1 LAPLAGLLSE
11 NIEMI
16 HVSLAAEPE
25 NFNER
30 VRIPGN
36 RFLRTNSS
44 PSKEEWGSHS
54 YWQDVLRD
62 LWLSYDKVCAYSCH
76 FIAADTGS
84 RSVDHFVSKH
94 DDPALAYEWSNYR
107 LAASRLNAR
116 KGRKKILD
124 PFKIFPGT
132 FSIQFPSLQVVPGP
146 LCKEDVD
153 LRTWAIQTC
162 DILGLN
168 DETTCI
174 TNRQNYVETYCS
186 GDCSFMYLRREA
198 PFLAYELMMQG
209 LVELDAIRPIMT
221 WHFKG
226 DDLLD

>member
-1 LAPLAGLLSE
+1 
-11 NIEMI
+11 MI
-16 HVSLAAEPE
+16 PVSVAAEPQ

-30 VRIPGN
+30 VRVRGN
-36 RFLRTNSS
+36 RFLRTNPS
-44 PSKEEWGSHS
+44 PSKEEWASHS

-62 LWLSYDKVCAYSCH
+62 LWLSYGKVCAYSCH
-76 FIAADTGS
+76 YIAADTGA

-94 DDPALAYEWSNYR
+94 EEPALAYEWSNYR

-124 PFKIFPGT
+124 PFRIYPGT

-146 LCKEDVD
+146 LCKEDAV
-153 LRTWAIQTC
+153 LKSWVVQTC

-168 DETTCI
+168 DETTCV

-186 GDCSFMYLRREA
+186 GHCSFMYLRREA
-198 PFLAYELMMQG
+198 PFLAHELTAQG
-209 LVELDAIRPIMT
+209 LVELEAIRSIMT
-221 WHFKG
+221 WPFKV
-226 DDLLD
+226 DEPLD